1 MYRCYLFDFDYTLV
15 DSTEGIVGCFQRT
28 LREMGRPPLPA
39 ITVRRT
45 IGLPMAEAVG
55 TLLETKDEAV
65 IEDFIRRY
73 QPYADRYMTPGTHF
87 FPGAVAALTEL
98 RQQGAKIAIISSK
111 TSHRIQEKLDRSKAA
126 ELIDFVIGCREVAE
140 PKPSPE
146 GIFQALERLGMAK
159 EAALYTGDS
168 LVDAQAAKAAGVAFA
183 GITTGT
189 TAADELARFPHVKI
203 VSRLADLLPKA

>member
-39 ITVRRT
+39 IAVRRT

-55 TLLETKDEAV
+55 ALLKTKDEAV

-146 GIFQALERLGMAK
+146 GIFQALERLGMPK

-183 GITTGT
+183 GVTTGT

>member
-15 DSTEGIVGCFQRT
+15 DSTKGIVGCFQRT

-39 ITVRRT
+39 IAVRRT

-146 GIFQALERLGMAK
+146 GIFQALERLGMPK

-168 LVDAQAAKAAGVAFA
+168 LVDAQAAKAAGIAFA
-183 GITTGT
+183 GVTTGT